1 MQLSNFN
8 SAWKQLKL
16 LNAMQEIE
24 SEEILSI
31 IAHSEKNNR
40 SKLRTVALTLGV
52 FIVITFFFQGG

>member
-31 IAHSEKNNR
+31 IEHSEKNNR

>member
-1 MQLSNFN
+1 MQLNNFN

-16 LNAMQEIE
+16 LNAMQQIE

-31 IAHSEKNNR
+31 IERSEKTNR

>member
-16 LNAMQEIE
+16 LNALQQID

-31 IAHSEKNNR
+31 IERSEKTNQ